1 MELTMNIRIVLLP
14 MILLSGFQLCQA
26 QEKTNDNLAEQ
37 LQGTWRV
44 TLKDSQGN
52 PVSVTKEVEG
62 RRETLRTER
71 EGKVLHEHVVD
82 FEVKSTAGVLI
93 FTYRNY
99 TITQGPDAG
108 RVRKDPVSY
117 IYRVNETEWI
127 CIEGAMQDDEG
138 KVRVVTYERV
148 KNEVARLSNR

>member
-1 MELTMNIRIVLLP
+1 MNTQIVLLA
-14 MILLSGFQLCQA
+14 MTLLAGAQLCEA
-26 QEKTNDNLAEQ
+26 QENENQKLVEQ

-52 PVSVTKEVEG
+52 PVTITKEVEG
-62 RRETLRTER
+62 QRETLRTER
-71 EGKVLHEHVVD
+71 KGQVLHEHFVD
-82 FEVKSTAGVLI
+82 FEVRSTAGVLI

-127 CIEGAMQDDEG
+127 CIEGAMKDDEG

-148 KNEVARLSNR
+148 KSEVARLSDR